1 MNKYLEKI
9 ALHDAAYGAINAFI
23 PFGSTF
29 SPFFME
35 REIRK
40 EHKLEHS
47 APNSTNRYLK
57 NLATNIGGSLV
68 GGISG
73 SMLGGATGKLLAGNK
88 GAAAGYAIGAMTGAL
103 GGGTLASSIN
113 RDRINSAYKHYRE

>member
-23 PFGSTF
+23 PFDSTF
-29 SPFFME
+29 SPLLME
-35 REIRK
+35 REVRE

-57 NLATNIGGSLV
+57 NLATNLGVSLV

-73 SMLGGATGKLLAGNK
+73 SMLGGATGKLLAGDK
-88 GAAAGYAIGAMTGAL
+88 GAAAGSAIGAMAGAL
-103 GGGTLASSIN
+103 GGGTLAASIN
-113 RDRINSAYKHYRE
+113 KERINSAYKHYKE

>member
-9 ALHDAAYGAINAFI
+9 ALHDATYGAINTFV
-23 PFGSTF
+23 PFGYTF
-29 SPFFME
+29 SPLLME

-57 NLATNIGGSLV
+57 NLVTNIGGSLV

-73 SMLGGATGKLLAGNK
+73 AMLGGVTGKLLAGDK
-88 GAAAGYAIGAMTGAL
+88 GAAAGSAIGAMTGAL
-103 GGGTLASSIN
+103 GGGTRASSIN
-113 RDRINSAYKHYRE
+113 RDRINSAYKHYRG